1 MSDMSSDPI
10 RLMDD
15 PASGPA
21 LRGDLGVATG
31 ASVAGL
37 DMAGGLAALK
47 ASVAAQ
53 AGTTGVVAPVGA
65 AAGMSTLSKVAIAGA
80 LVLGGVAAWIGLR
93 SPDPEP
99 VQAPTVG
106 QASVE
111 VQEQPRQLPPQ
122 PAIVPEAPKPAAVVP
137 LAPEEVPEEEVDD
150 ADVVIEPAAPH
161 AKKHKTPRKK
171 AEPPSVEDVRAEASL
186 VDRAKT
192 NLSGSP
198 SKALELANQ
207 AKREFPNGML
217 VEEREAIA
225 VQALAKLGRSEQAK
239 QRGERFL
246 SRFARG
252 AHASAV
258 RSALE
263 RL

>member
-21 LRGDLGVATG
+21 LRGDLGIATG
-31 ASVAGL
+31 AAVAGL
-37 DMAGGLAALK
+37 DMAGGLATLE

-65 AAGMSTLSKVAIAGA
+65 AAGLSTLSKVAIAGA
-80 LVLGGVAAWIGLR
+80 LVLGGVVAWVGLR
-93 SPDPEP
+93 RPDPEP

-106 QASVE
+106 QANVE
-111 VQEQPRQLPPQ
+111 TPVQTAAPTPLPT
-122 PAIVPEAPKPAAVVP
+122 PAAVPEAPKSAAAVVP
-137 LAPEEVPEEEVDD
+137 SVPEEEV
-150 ADVVIEPAAPH
+150 EPALSEPGPEARP
-161 AKKHKTPRKK
+161 KKHKASHKK
-171 AEPPSVEDVRAEASL
+171 AETPSVEDVRAEASL
-186 VDRAKT
+186 VDRAKRS
-192 NLSGSP
+192 LASAP
-198 SKALELANQ
+198 SMALELTDE
-207 AKREFPNGML
+207 AKRDFPNGML

-225 VQALAKLGRSEQAK
+225 VQALAKLGRTEQAK

-246 SRFARG
+246 SRYARG

-258 RSALE
+258 RSALDA
-263 RL
+263 L

>member
-21 LRGDLGVATG
+21 LRGDLGIATG
-31 ASVAGL
+31 AAVAGL

-65 AAGMSTLSKVAIAGA
+65 AAGLSTLGKVAIAGA
-80 LVLGGVAAWIGLR
+80 LVLGGVVAWVGLR
-93 SPDPEP
+93 GPDPEP

-111 VQEQPRQLPPQ
+111 APVQTEAPTPLPTPT
-122 PAIVPEAPKPAAVVP
+122 AVPEAPKPAAAVVP
-137 LAPEEVPEEEVDD
+137 PMPEEEV
-150 ADVVIEPAAPH
+150 EPALGEPEPEAHP
-161 AKKHKTPRKK
+161 KKHKASHKK

-186 VDRAKT
+186 VDRAKRS
-192 NLSGSP
+192 LAGAP
-198 SKALELANQ
+198 SMALELTDE
-207 AKREFPNGML
+207 AKRDFPNGML

-225 VQALAKLGRSEQAK
+225 VQALAKLGRTEQAK

-246 SRFARG
+246 SRYARG

-258 RSALE
+258 RSALDA
-263 RL
+263 L

>member
-21 LRGDLGVATG
+21 LRGDLGIATG
-31 ASVAGL
+31 AAVAGL

-65 AAGMSTLSKVAIAGA
+65 AAGLSTFSKVAIAGA
-80 LVLGGVAAWIGLR
+80 LVLGGVVAWVGLR
-93 SPDPEP
+93 SPEPEP

-106 QASVE
+106 HAIVE
-111 VQEQPRQLPPQ
+111 APQTPTPLPT
-122 PAIVPEAPKPAAVVP
+122 PAAVPEAPKPAAVAVP
-137 LAPEEVPEEEVDD
+137 PVPEEEVEPEAVPVDD
-150 ADVVIEPAAPH
+150 EAEPEARP
-161 AKKHKTPRKK
+161 KKSKTPRKK

-186 VDRAKT
+186 VDRAKRS
-192 NLSGSP
+192 LSGSP
-198 SKALELANQ
+198 STALELTNE
-207 AKREFPNGML
+207 AKRDFPNGML

-225 VQALAKLGRSEQAK
+225 VQALAKLGRTEQAK

-246 SRFARG
+246 SRYGRG

-258 RSALE
+258 RSALDG
-263 RL
+263 L